1 MAVRR
6 SDLYLPANNEH
17 MILKAP
23 TLGADVIT
31 LDMEDSV
38 PPAEKEV
45 ARQMVKK
52 HIKEMSV
59 TGSEA
64 WVRINAWD
72 TDLTLAD
79 LDAVVVDG
87 LDGITL
93 PKCSGLA
100 DVRRL
105 DDEITRLEKL
115 RGLPVG
121 KIKIAILIETALGVL
136 TVDESVGGSS
146 RLVAVIF
153 GAVDYTRDM
162 RVTRTDKADEQF
174 YARAKIGVAAR
185 AHGLVAED
193 APFPNYSDVDAFE
206 ANCRSGAQLGFEGRQ
221 IINPRQIAAAHKV
234 YSPDPARV
242 EWAKKITKVFEEEGL
257 AKGSASVGF
266 EGSMIDIPVYRDGL
280 NILARQKE
288 IEEKEAARGAK
299 A

>member
-1 MAVRR
+1 
-6 SDLYLPANNEH
+6 

-52 HIKEMSV
+52 HIKKMST

-193 APFPNYSDVDAFE
+193 APFPNYSDVEAFE

-288 IEEKEAARGAK
+288 IEEKESARGAK

>member
-52 HIKEMSV
+52 HIKKMST

-115 RGLPVG
+115 RDLPVG

-174 YARAKIGVAAR
+174 YARAKIGVA
-185 AHGLVAED
+185 GIS
-193 APFPNYSDVDAFE
+193 N
-206 ANCRSGAQLGFEGRQ
+206 GR
-221 IINPRQIAAAHKV
+221 
-234 YSPDPARV
+234 
-242 EWAKKITKVFEEEGL
+242 W
-257 AKGSASVGF
+257 
-266 EGSMIDIPVYRDGL
+266 
-280 NILARQKE
+280 
-288 IEEKEAARGAK
+288 
-299 A
+299 

>member
-52 HIKEMSV
+52 HIKKMST

-115 RGLPVG
+115 RDLPVG

-193 APFPNYSDVDAFE
+193 APFPNYSDVEAFE

-288 IEEKEAARGAK
+288 IEEKESAHGAK

>member
-23 TLGADVIT
+23 TFGADAIT
-31 LDMEDSV
+31 LDLEDSV
-38 PPAEKEV
+38 PPAEKAA
-45 ARQMVKK
+45 ARELVKK
-52 HIKEMSV
+52 HLKEMSAN
-59 TGSEA
+59 GAEA
-64 WVRINAWD
+64 WVRVNAWD
-72 TDLTLAD
+72 TDMTLAD
-79 LDAVVVDG
+79 LDAVVMEG

-105 DDEITRLEKL
+105 DDEITRLEKE

-121 KIKIAILIETALGVL
+121 KIRMAILIETALGVM
-136 TVDESVGGSS
+136 TVEQAAGGSH
-146 RLVAVIF
+146 RLTTIIF

-162 RVTRTDKADEQF
+162 RVTRTDEAAEQA
-174 YARAKIGVAAR
+174 YARAKIGVTAR
-185 AHGLVAED
+185 AYGLIAED
-193 APFPNYSDVDAFE
+193 APFPNYADGEAFE

-221 IINPRQIAAAHKV
+221 IINPRQIPAAHKV
-234 YSPDPARV
+234 YSPAPERV

-266 EGSMIDIPVYRDGL
+266 EGKMIDIPVYRDGL
-280 NILARQKE
+280 NVLARQKE
-288 IEEKEAARGAK
+288 IEEKEASKRNN
-299 A
+299 

>member
-38 PPAEKEV
+38 PPAEKAV
-45 ARQMVKK
+45 AREMVKK
-52 HIKEMSV
+52 HIKGMSA

-79 LDAVVVDG
+79 LEAVVVDG

-121 KIKIAILIETALGVL
+121 KIKIAILIETALGVMK
-136 TVDESVGGSS
+136 VDEAVGGSS

-162 RVTRTDKADEQF
+162 KVTRTDKADEQF

-193 APFPNYSDVDAFE
+193 APFPNYADVEAFE
-206 ANCRSGAQLGFEGRQ
+206 ENCRSGAQLGFEGRQ
-221 IINPRQIAAAHKV
+221 IINPRQIPVAHKV

-257 AKGSASVGF
+257 AKGSASVGY

-288 IEEKEAARGAK
+288 IEEKEAARTK
-299 A
+299 

>member
-23 TLGADVIT
+23 SLGADVIT

-38 PPAEKEV
+38 PPEEKAV
-45 ARQMVKK
+45 AREMVKK
-52 HIKEMSV
+52 HIKGMSV
-59 TGSEA
+59 NGSEA

-72 TDLTLAD
+72 TDLTLDD
-79 LDAVVVDG
+79 LGAVVVEG

-105 DDEITRLEKL
+105 DDEITRLERE

-121 KIKIAILIETALGVL
+121 KIKMAILIETALGVMS
-136 TVDESVGGSS
+136 VDEAVGGSA

-162 RVTRTDKADEQF
+162 RVTRTDEAAEQI

-193 APFPNYSDVDAFE
+193 APFPNYADGEAFE
-206 ANCRSGAQLGFEGRQ
+206 ANCRSGVQLGFEGRQ
-221 IINPRQIAAAHKV
+221 IINPRQIPIAHKV
-234 YSPDPARV
+234 YSPAPERV
-242 EWAKKITKVFEEEGL
+242 EWAKKITKIFEEEGL

-266 EGSMIDIPVYRDGL
+266 EGKMIDIPVYRDGL
-280 NILARQKE
+280 NVLARQKE
-288 IEEKEAARGAK
+288 IEEKEAEK
-299 A
+299 KK

>member
-23 TLGADVIT
+23 SLGADVIT

-38 PPAEKEV
+38 PPAEKET
-45 ARQMVKK
+45 AREMVRK
-52 HIKEMSV
+52 HIKAMGT

-79 LDAVVVDG
+79 LDAAVVDG

-121 KIKIAILIETALGVL
+121 KIKVAILIETALGVL
-136 TVDESVGGSS
+136 KVEEAAGGSS
-146 RLVAVIF
+146 RLVAIIF

-174 YARAKIGVAAR
+174 YARARIGAAAR
-185 AHGLVAED
+185 AYGLIAED
-193 APFPNYSDVDAFE
+193 APFPNYSDVQAFE
-206 ANCRSGAQLGFEGRQ
+206 DNCRSGAQLGFEGRQ
-221 IINPRQIAAAHKV
+221 IINPRQIPVAHKV

-242 EWAKKITKVFEEEGL
+242 EWAEKITRVFEEEGL

-288 IEEKEAARGAK
+288 IEEKEAGK
-299 A
+299 K